1 MQDSLFKQ
9 EITPIST
16 DDCFVVF
23 ERTKTVFDFPIHYHN
38 EYELTCINNGREL
51 TRITGANTDKSNEWE
66 LVLTGP
72 NLIHGWVHEQPLRS
86 EVHEKTLQFH
96 ADLFADTL
104 LSKTAMSALRTLLER
119 AQYGILFSQET
130 ACKVFPMLHSLAQSE
145 GLHSYILLQQILQIV
160 MHDTQI
166 SMLNTAESPLQK
178 TDNADN
184 RAFYAYIQENYRSQ
198 IKLQDA
204 ADLFNMSV
212 SSFSRMI
219 KRQTGNSF
227 ILFLNEYRLGMVA
240 RNLLETEYSIEY
252 IAKLCGFNNLS
263 NFNKSFKKTYKLSP
277 NSYRILNKGTTNVK

>member
-1 MQDSLFKQ
+1 MQDSLYKQ

-23 ERTKTVFDFPIHYHN
+23 ERIKTVFDFPIHYHN
-38 EYELTCINNGREL
+38 EYELTCINNGSEL
-51 TRITGANTDKSNEWE
+51 TRITGANADKSNEWE
-66 LVLTGP
+66 LVMTGP
-72 NLIHGWVHEQPLRS
+72 NLIHGWLHEQPLCS

-96 ADLFADTL
+96 ADLFSETL
-104 LSKTAMSALRTLLER
+104 LSKTALGALRILLEH
-119 AQYGILFSQET
+119 AQYGILFSEQT
-130 ACKVFPMLHSLAQSE
+130 ARTIFPMLHSLAQSE
-145 GLHSYILLQQILQIV
+145 GIHSYLLLQQILQILIN
-160 MHDTQI
+160 DNEQL
-166 SMLNTAESPLQK
+166 MLNTVDSHLQK

-184 RAFYAYIQENYRSQ
+184 RAFYTYIQEHYRTQ
-198 IKLQDA
+198 IKLEDA